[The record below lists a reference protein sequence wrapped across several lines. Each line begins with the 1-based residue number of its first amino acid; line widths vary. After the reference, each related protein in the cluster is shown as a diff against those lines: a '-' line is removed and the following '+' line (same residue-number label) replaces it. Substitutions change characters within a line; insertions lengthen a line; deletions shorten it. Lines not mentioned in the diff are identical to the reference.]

1 MRPVL
6 LLALA
11 ACAPK
16 APPPP
21 PRSTRVTLPVTY
33 QPISL
38 TSLARPLPPA
48 PEPCQVGSRQDGPV
62 LTELVACGDR
72 GVSRVMVLPA
82 EAPAP
87 SDMLRMGKEALAAP
101 GEVLETFPISFP
113 ANQRSLDGHRIF
125 RNTGSARVFAGLVVV
140 HPEAPWPELL
150 TCSGPQPVEGLE
162 EWCAAAIQ
170 ALVLPD
176 DIGRM
181 GAPAQ

>member
-1 MRPVL
+1 MRAAALV
-6 LLALA
+6 ALA

-16 APPPP
+16 TPPPP
-21 PRSTRVTLPVTY
+21 PRSELVELPVTY

-38 TSLARPLPPA
+38 TSLARPLPPS
-48 PEPCQVGSRQDGPV
+48 PLPCRVGSRQDGPV

-87 SDMLRMGKEALAAP
+87 ADMLQMAHDALVMP
-101 GEVLETFPISFP
+101 GDVLETYPIAFP
-113 ANQRSLDGHRIF
+113 ANGRTMDGHRIF
-125 RNTGSARVFAGLVVV
+125 RNLGSSREFAGLAVV

-150 TCSGPQPVEGLE
+150 TCSGPKPVPGLE
-162 EWCAAAIQ
+162 DWCAAAIQ

-176 DIGRM
+176 DAGRM
-181 GAPAQ
+181 GLSAP